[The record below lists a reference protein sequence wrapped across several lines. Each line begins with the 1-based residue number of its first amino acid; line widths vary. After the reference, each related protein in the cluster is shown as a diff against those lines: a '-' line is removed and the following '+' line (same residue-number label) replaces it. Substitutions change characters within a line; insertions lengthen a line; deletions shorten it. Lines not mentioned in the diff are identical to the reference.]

1 MFKRGLDSI
10 PKPVKS
16 TSGDRRV
23 LDFYLGYGERAQI
36 IFLDEVETVP
46 SDVVHPLF
54 FDKRQHLITCPRGS
68 GKDCFICEYV
78 DSLGKQ
84 KNLPYARPMTF
95 FTVLDLRP
103 FEKEDGTIVPV
114 TKKLLKGNSKTVEM
128 IKRECEEMGVDKL
141 FGSLWSV
148 SRGKDA
154 HPKPAAVGDMYRYQK
169 MADTDDLLEQL
180 GGDADLFKPF
190 TVEELSSVVIMDEDE
205 AREVFGR
212 YLESLGGSTEQR
224 NSGGGGFKGTKLNI

>member
-23 LDFYLGYGERAQI
+23 FDFYLGYNERAQI
-36 IFLDEVETVP
+36 IFLDEVDTVP

-54 FDKRQHLITCPRGS
+54 FDSRQHLITCPRS
-68 GKDCFICEYV
+68 AGKDCFICEQL
-78 DSLGKQ
+78 DQLGKQ
-84 KNLPYARPMTF
+84 PNLPYARSMTF
-95 FTVLDLRP
+95 FSVLDLRP
-103 FEKEDGTIVPV
+103 YEKDDGTVIPV
-114 TKKLLKGNSKTVEM
+114 TKKLLKGNSRTVEM
-128 IKRECEEMGVDKL
+128 IKRECEEMGVDSL

-154 HPKPAAVGDMYRYQK
+154 KPKPAAVGDMYRYQK
-169 MADTDDLLEQL
+169 MADTDALLEQL
-180 GGDADLFKPF
+180 GGDVDLLKPF

-205 AREVFGR
+205 ARDVFGR
-212 YLESLGGSTEQR
+212 FMQSRGGASETKAST
-224 NSGGGGFKGTKLNI
+224 GFKGAKLNL